1 MAKAITGRITLN
13 LVAGIL
19 LTVLTVTFAV
29 SWMAQRQNE
38 EAQRATRTMVS
49 GSIDALLRELGGV
62 LNDNGWRAQLYG
74 AYVRQDEARLT
85 VNLGA
90 AVTRAAFGE
99 MVAIVSPS
107 GRVEHVWR
115 ATPDVIQPRQVLTP
129 ATTETMVRALSE
141 PRLTNTGIRTG
152 FIAAPGGAMMV
163 AFARLVPRYG
173 GIADDGATSPILVVG
188 QPMSEAFLR
197 KLGQGLLVSDLRFQT
212 SAADAAGSQSAFLP
226 IADFSGKNIGEFSWK
241 LPAPGYAALNEVALP
256 LGLAVLV
263 FSIIAVISAVQARRL
278 AVALTTSE
286 QIAVTAARTDSLT
299 GLMNRNGFNQIL
311 ESEPFQEASTAG
323 NLAMIYFD
331 VNGFKAVNDSIG
343 HHGGDE
349 LVKVIAERLS
359 SKLPPGTPF
368 ARIGGDEFA
377 VALVGNKVK
386 EAAEACAGALVHALD
401 EPFTVCGF
409 EFHVTAAIGYATAN
423 RRGLTPAEVLRRA
436 DLAMYQAKAAA
447 EREAVS
453 YHPSMETGA
462 LEKKQIEKALRKAIE
477 TRELTVVYQPIVRAN
492 DFSIVALEAL
502 VRWNSPEFGT
512 ISPTLFVPVAEEAGL
527 IHDVGRFVL
536 RQVCEDFWRW
546 PDMRVTVNIS
556 PVQLRDPNFAD
567 DLMALIKR
575 HGVEPPSLELE
586 LTEGILVNN
595 PTIAKRK
602 LAALKELGFGLSLDD
617 FGTGFSSIGYLRQ
630 FPFDRLKVDRSFVR
644 EIGINPTAN
653 ALIQS
658 VVSLGDAM
666 NLAVVAEGIEN
677 AEQLTLLRLV
687 QCEFIQGF
695 FISKPITAAEVTDLF
710 ATAGPERKIPPR
722 TPDEVSPEVLAAGM
736 A

>member
-1 MAKAITGRITLN
+1 MARAITGRITLN

-38 EAQRATRTMVS
+38 EAQRATHTMVV
-49 GSIDALLRELGGV
+49 GGMDALSRELGSV

-74 AYVRQDEARLT
+74 AYIRLDDPR
-85 VNLGA
+85 VAANMGA
-90 AVTRAAFGE
+90 AVTRAAVGE
-99 MVAIVSPS
+99 SAAIISPA
-107 GRVEHVWR
+107 GRVEYEWR
-115 ATPDVIQPRQVLTP
+115 ASPDVVRPAQVLTR
-129 ATTETMVRALSE
+129 ATAEEMARALSE
-141 PRLTNTGIRTG
+141 RRLSNTEVRTG
-152 FIAAPGGAMMV
+152 FVAAPDGAMVV
-163 AFARLVPRYG
+163 AFARLMPRYDG
-173 GIADDGATSPILVVG
+173 RTDDGSTSPIIVVS
-188 QPMSEAFLR
+188 QPLSKAFLR
-197 KLGQGLLVSDLRFQT
+197 KLGQGLIVSDFRFQ
-212 SAADAAGSQSAFLP
+212 SAVDGVGVSAR
-226 IADFSGKNIGEFSWK
+226 DFFPVIDLSGKSIGELAWR

-263 FSIIAVISAVQARRL
+263 FSIIAVISAAQARRL
-278 AVALTTSE
+278 AVALTESE
-286 QIAVTAARTDSLT
+286 QTAVTASRTDTLT
-299 GLMNRNGFNQIL
+299 GLMNRNGFNQVL
-311 ESEPFQEASTAG
+311 ESEPFPQASTAG

-377 VALVGNKVK
+377 VALVGDDVK
-386 EAAEACAGALVHALD
+386 EAAKACADALVHALD

-447 EREAVS
+447 EREAVL
-453 YHPSMETGA
+453 YHPSLETGA
-462 LEKKQIEKALRKAIE
+462 LEKKQIEKALRRAIE
-477 TRELTVVYQPIVRAN
+477 TAELTVVYQPIVRAS

-546 PDMRVTVNIS
+546 SDMRVTVNIS
-556 PVQLRDPNFAD
+556 PVQLRDPNFAE

-575 HGVEPPSLELE
+575 HGVEPAALELE

-677 AEQLTLLRLV
+677 AEQLALLRLV

-695 FISKPITAAEVTDLF
+695 FISKPITADEVTRLF
-710 ATAGPERKIPPR
+710 AAVGSDRKIPPR
-722 TPDEVSPEVLAAGM
+722 ALEQISPEVLAAGL

>member
-38 EAQRATRTMVS
+38 EAQHATRTMVS
-49 GSIDALLRELGGV
+49 GGIDALLRELGGI

-74 AYVRQDEARLT
+74 AYVRQDEVRLT

-107 GRVEHVWR
+107 GRVEHEWR
-115 ATPDVIQPRQVLTP
+115 ASPNVVQPRQVLTS
-129 ATTETMVRALSE
+129 ATTEAMATMLSE

-152 FIAAPGGAMMV
+152 FIAVPGGAMMV

-173 GIADDGATSPILVVG
+173 GTVDDGATSPLLVVG

-197 KLGQGLLVSDLRFQT
+197 RLGRGLLVSDLRFQPST
-212 SAADAAGSQSAFLP
+212 VDGAGSESAFLP
-226 IADFSGKNIGEFSWK
+226 VADFSGKNIGEFAWK

-311 ESEPFQEASTAG
+311 ESGPFQEASTVG

-359 SKLPPGTPF
+359 SKLPPSTPF

-377 VALVGNKVK
+377 VALVGDGVK
-386 EAAEACAGALVHALD
+386 QAAEVCAEALVHALD

-423 RRGLTPAEVLRRA
+423 RRGLTPVEVLRRA

-477 TRELTVVYQPIVRAN
+477 TRELTVVYQPIVRAS

-546 PDMRVTVNIS
+546 PDMRVTINIS

-575 HGVEPPSLELE
+575 HGVEPSALELE

-677 AEQLTLLRLV
+677 AEQLALLRLV

-710 ATAGPERKIPPR
+710 ETIGPERKIPPH
-722 TPDEVSPEVLAAGM
+722 TLDEVSPEVLAAGM

>member
-1 MAKAITGRITLN
+1 
-13 LVAGIL
+13 
-19 LTVLTVTFAV
+19 
-29 SWMAQRQNE
+29 
-38 EAQRATRTMVS
+38 
-49 GSIDALLRELGGV
+49 
-62 LNDNGWRAQLYG
+62 
-74 AYVRQDEARLT
+74 
-85 VNLGA
+85 
-90 AVTRAAFGE
+90 
-99 MVAIVSPS
+99 
-107 GRVEHVWR
+107 
-115 ATPDVIQPRQVLTP
+115 VLTP
-129 ATTETMVRALSE
+129 AVTDQMARTLAE
-141 PRLTNTGIRTG
+141 PRLTNSGVRTG
-152 FIAAPGGAMMV
+152 FIAAPDGVQMV
-163 AFARLVPRYG
+163 AFSRLLPRFDG
-173 GIADDGATSPILVVG
+173 GVSELATSPLLVVS
-188 QPMSEAFLR
+188 QPMTAAFLS
-197 KLGQGLLVSDLRFQT
+197 KLGQGLLVRDLRFQPSSPEAT
-212 SAADAAGSQSAFLP
+212 TPPGTFFPVVDVSGS
-226 IADFSGKNIGEFSWK
+226 KIGEFAWK
-241 LPAPGYAALNEVALP
+241 LPAPGYAALNEVAVP
-256 LGLAVLV
+256 LGLAVLI
-263 FSIIAVISAVQARRL
+263 FSVIAIISAIQARRL
-278 AVALTTSE
+278 AVALTKSE
-286 QIAVTAARTDSLT
+286 QSAVTASRTDPLT
-299 GLMNRNGFNQIL
+299 GLMNRNGFNQVL
-311 ESEPFQEASTAG
+311 ESEQFQHASTAG

-359 SKLPPGTPF
+359 IKLPQGTPF

-377 VALVGNKVK
+377 VAMVGDNVRD
-386 EAAEACAGALVHALD
+386 AAQTCASALVHALD

-409 EFHVTAAIGYATAN
+409 EFHVTAAIGYAAAN
-423 RRGLTPAEVLRRA
+423 KRGLTPAEVLRRA

-447 EREAVS
+447 EREAVP

-477 TRELTVVYQPIVRAN
+477 TRELTVVYQPIVRAG

-567 DLMALIKR
+567 DLMSLIKR
-575 HGVEPPSLELE
+575 HGVEPSSMELE

-602 LAALKELGFGLSLDD
+602 LASLKELGFGLSLDD

-666 NLAVVAEGIEN
+666 SLSVVAEGIEN
-677 AEQLTLLRLV
+677 AEQLALLRLV
-687 QCEFIQGF
+687 QCEYIQGF
-695 FISKPITAAEVTDLF
+695 FISRPITAAEVSELF
-710 ATAGPERKIPPR
+710 AAAGPELKIPPR
-722 TPDEVSPEVLAAGM
+722 THDQVSPEVLAAGL

>member
-1 MAKAITGRITLN
+1 MARAITGRITLN

-38 EAQRATRTMVS
+38 AAQRATRTMVA
-49 GSIDALLRELGGV
+49 GGIDSVSRELGSS

-74 AYVRQDEARLT
+74 AYVRLDEPRIAM
-85 VNLGA
+85 NLGA
-90 AVTRAAFGE
+90 AATRAAVGE
-99 MVAIVSPS
+99 SVAIVSPS
-107 GRVEHVWR
+107 GRVEYEWR
-115 ATPDVIQPRQVLTP
+115 ASPGIVAPRHVLTP
-129 ATTETMVRALSE
+129 AVAEEMARTLSE
-141 PRLTNTGIRTG
+141 PRLQNTGVRTG
-152 FIAAPGGAMMV
+152 FIEVPGGAMMV
-163 AFARLVPRYG
+163 AFARLMPRFDG
-173 GIADDGATSPILVVG
+173 GANEGSTSPILVVA
-188 QPMSEAFLR
+188 QPMSAAFLGR
-197 KLGQGLLVSDLRFQT
+197 LGEGLLVRDLRFQPALRAT
-212 SAADAAGSQSAFLP
+212 ANAPGAFFPVVNL
-226 IADFSGKNIGEFSWK
+226 SGKSIGEFAWK

-256 LGLAVLV
+256 LGLAVLL
-263 FSIIAVISAVQARRL
+263 FSVIAVISAVQARRL
-278 AVALTTSE
+278 AVALTRSE
-286 QIAVTAARTDSLT
+286 QTAVTASRTDSLT
-299 GLMNRNGFNQIL
+299 GLMNRNGFNQVI
-311 ESEPFQEASTAG
+311 ESEPFQKASTAG

-359 SKLPPGTPF
+359 MKLPPGTPF

-377 VALVGNKVK
+377 VALIGDGVK
-386 EAAEACAGALVHALD
+386 EAAEASACALVHALD

-409 EFHVTAAIGYATAN
+409 EFHVTAAIGYAAAN

-447 EREAVS
+447 ERDAVS

-462 LEKKQIEKALRKAIE
+462 LEKKQIEKALRKAVE
-477 TRELTVVYQPIVRAN
+477 TKELTVVYQPIVRAS

-502 VRWNSPEFGT
+502 VRWNSPEFGS

-556 PVQLRDPNFAD
+556 PVQLRDPNFTD

-575 HGVEPPSLELE
+575 HGVEPTAMELE

-644 EIGINPTAN
+644 EIGLNPTAN

-666 NLAVVAEGIEN
+666 SLAVVAEGIEN
-677 AEQLTLLRLV
+677 AEQLALLRLV

-695 FISKPITAAEVTDLF
+695 FISRPITAQEVSELF
-710 ATAGPERKIPPR
+710 AAAGPDRKIPPR
-722 TPDEVSPEVLAAGM
+722 TLDQVSPEVLAAGM

>member
-1 MAKAITGRITLN
+1 MARAITGRITLN

-38 EAQRATRTMVS
+38 EAQRATRTLVT
-49 GSIDALLRELGGV
+49 GGIDALSRELGHLV
-62 LNDNGWRAQLYG
+62 SHESWKAQLYG
-74 AYVRQDEARLT
+74 AYIRHDEARIAA
-85 VNLGA
+85 NLGVA
-90 AVTRAAFGE
+90 AARAPVGE
-99 MVAIVSPS
+99 TVAIVSPAGKVEYEWRTRAGVAS
-107 GRVEHVWR
+107 PREVLTGRVAEVMARMLFDRQLADTGVHTGFV
-115 ATPDVIQPRQVLTP
+115 ATPD
-129 ATTETMVRALSE
+129 
-141 PRLTNTGIRTG
+141 
-152 FIAAPGGAMMV
+152 GAMMV
-163 AFARLVPRYG
+163 AFSRFAPYE
-173 GIADDGATSPILVVG
+173 AFATDPATSSILVVG
-188 QPMSEAFLR
+188 QPMSEAILGR
-197 KLGQGLLVSDLRFQT
+197 IGQGFLVGDLRFRKATPGVQ
-212 SAADAAGSQSAFLP
+212 AADDTSFLP
-226 IADFSGKNIGEFSWK
+226 VLDLSGERIGDFVWQ
-241 LPAPGYAALNEVALP
+241 LPMPGYAALREVAFP
-256 LGLAVLV
+256 LGIAVLLFFV
-263 FSIIAVISAVQARRL
+263 IAVASAVQARRL
-278 AVALTTSE
+278 ALALTASE
-286 QIAVTAARTDSLT
+286 QSAVTAARTDSLT
-299 GLMNRNGFNQIL
+299 GLMNRNGFNQVL
-311 ESEPFQEASTAG
+311 ESEPFRQASAQG

-359 SKLPPGTPF
+359 SQLPPGMPF

-377 VALVGNKVK
+377 VALIGDGVK
-386 EAAEACAGALVHALD
+386 EAAENCANALVHALD
-401 EPFTVCGF
+401 RPFTVHGF
-409 EFHVTAAIGYATAN
+409 DFHVTAAIGFAIAN
-423 RRGLTPAEVLRRA
+423 RRGVTPAEVLRRA

-447 EREAVS
+447 EREAVP

-462 LEKKQIEKALRKAIE
+462 LEKKQIEKALRRAME
-477 TRELTVVYQPIVRAN
+477 LDELTVVYQPIVRAN

-527 IHDVGRFVL
+527 IHEVGRFVL
-536 RQVCEDFWRW
+536 RQVCEDFRRW
-546 PDMRVTVNIS
+546 PEMNVTVNIS

-567 DLMALIKR
+567 DLMALIGR
-575 HGVEPPSLELE
+575 YGIEPGSFELE

-595 PTIAKRK
+595 PTIARRK
-602 LAALKELGFGLSLDD
+602 LAALKECGFGLSLDD
-617 FGTGFSSIGYLRQ
+617 FCTGFSSIGYLRQ

-677 AEQLTLLRLV
+677 AEQLALLRLV

-695 FISKPITAAEVTDLF
+695 FISKPLTADEVTALF
-710 ATAGPERKIPPR
+710 RSAGPGRRIPPR
-722 TPDEVSPEVLAAGM
+722 AVDHISPEMFAAGM